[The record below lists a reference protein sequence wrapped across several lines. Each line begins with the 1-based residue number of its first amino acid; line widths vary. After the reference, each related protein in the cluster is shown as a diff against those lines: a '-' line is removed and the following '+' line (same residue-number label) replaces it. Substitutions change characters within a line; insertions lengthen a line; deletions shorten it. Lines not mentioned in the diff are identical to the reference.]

1 MSQTNKKDLL
11 MNLDLYLNRI
21 GFKGPATVSLS
32 CLFGLQRSHMLNV
45 PFENLD
51 VYMGRPLKLDP
62 ADLFEKIVTHR
73 RGGYCFELN
82 TLYGAALREI
92 GFDVTPI
99 LARVWLRN
107 PPQTPSLT
115 HMLHKVSIDGQIYIS
130 DVGFGGLTTRI
141 PLNISNPVPV
151 DDQVGLIRLHPC
163 EFGQMVQRQ
172 TPDGWE
178 NQFSFTGEPAVL
190 SDVLQGNHFTETH
203 PSSHFRH
210 NRFIGLFT
218 EQGRNGLSDLNF
230 TSRAGDELTE
240 KTLANADEWI
250 AFIEQEFGLILD
262 LTKQEKDKLL
272 DF

>member
-1 MSQTNKKDLL
+1 

-21 GFKGPATVSLS
+21 GFDGPATVSLD
-32 CLFGLQRSHMLNV
+32 CLFELQRAHMLNV

-62 ADLFEKIVTHR
+62 ENLFDKIVHKR

-99 LARVWLRN
+99 LARIWLRN
-107 PPQTPSLT
+107 PPETPSLT
-115 HMLHKVSIDGQIYIS
+115 HMLHKVNIGDQTYIS
-130 DVGFGGLTTRI
+130 DVGFGGLTTRV
-141 PLNISNPVPV
+141 PLNISNPAPV
-151 DDQVGLIRLHPC
+151 DDCVGLIRLHPC
-163 EFGQMVQRQ
+163 AYGQMVQRQ

-178 NQFSFTGEPAVL
+178 NQFSFAGEPAIL
-190 SDVLQGNHFTETH
+190 SDILQGNHFTETH

-218 EQGRNGLSDLNF
+218 EQGRNGLFDLNF
-230 TSRAGDELTE
+230 TSRAGEALTE
-240 KTLANADEWI
+240 KSLADADEWV
-250 AFIEQEFGLILD
+250 AFIEQEFGLVLD
-262 LTKQEKDKLL
+262 LSKDEKEKLL
-272 DF
+272 RF